1 MISINT
7 QTEKITDEDSVI
19 SNSTSI
25 SNNESIIQDITKNK
39 NIFLITKNIEQRIV
53 EMLSYLQSDSNLA
66 NNKIIILKYLQ
77 TLFISVEFNSEIFSR
92 KFIKEK
98 EKLNLYKIIIQQY
111 IFYTNN

>member
-39 NIFLITKNIEQRIV
+39 NIFLITKNLEQRIV
-53 EMLSYLQSDSNLA
+53 EILSYLQSDSNLA

-98 EKLNLYKIIIQQY
+98 EKLNLYNIII
-111 IFYTNN
+111 